1 MEHEKNLLGTP
12 LETCS
17 LSPLTGFNRSG
28 SRQSS
33 ERDHGVHGV
42 CNKVTEE
49 FLNFTRESG
58 NDLSSP
64 NELYGFPG
72 LKQGDIWCLR
82 ASRWQDALDHD
93 AAPPIVLLVTVEAV
107 LRYIG
112 LDNLLK
118 FAVDV
123 RH

>member
-1 MEHEKNLLGTP
+1 MEHDKNVLGTP

-28 SRQSS
+28 SCQFS

-42 CNKVTEE
+42 CSEVTEE
-49 FLNFTRESG
+49 FLNFTRDSG

-64 NELYGFPG
+64 NELYGFSWLRPG
-72 LKQGDIWCLR
+72 DRWCLC
-82 ASRWQDALDHD
+82 ASRWKEALDHNV
-93 AAPPIVLLVTVEAV
+93 APPIVLSATSETV

-112 LDNLLK
+112 LDGLLK

-123 RH
+123 NH